1 MPPKY
6 APRSFST
13 WKVCS
18 CACCREVEPSWLL
31 DSSCQPGFNWIS
43 WWCFTG
49 EGLLI
54 KYLDDFVFEVCHHR
68 LFSYFDPNSLLLLW
82 KLEVIWV
89 DLDVSIPNLSDHH
102 VSKKR
107 EFSDSQNMQTGK
119 QARAFS
125 QGPFSSPNGHKGL
138 TFPFTYNLLFLGPQA
153 EHQYINSST

>member
-1 MPPKY
+1 MPKNMPPHHFKN
-6 APRSFST
+6 FST

-18 CACCREVEPSWLL
+18 CTCCSELEPSWLL
-31 DSSCQPGFNWIS
+31 NFSCWPGFNWIS

-54 KYLDDFVFEVCHHR
+54 KYLDDFVFEVCHQR
-68 LFSYFDPNSLLLLW
+68 LFLYSDPNSLLLLW

-107 EFSDSQNMQTGK
+107 EFSDSQNMQTGH
-119 QARAFS
+119 F
-125 QGPFSSPNGHKGL
+125 HKVL
-138 TFPFTYNLLFLGPQA
+138 PLRSTVTRVWLSLSLIICCFLDWKLKRN
-153 EHQYINSST
+153 INI